1 MKKAYL
7 VTMTMRVLGCPNAD
21 FICNQSVY
29 DDRNKAIR
37 IATMESPCS
46 TYRRV
51 GKNDWVEVPNRDT
64 VHWVTE
70 IHISP
75 INRF

>member
-7 VTMTMRVLGCPNAD
+7 VTSTMRILGCSNGD

-29 DDRNKAIR
+29 DDRNMAIK
-37 IATMESPCS
+37 IATMPNKCS
-46 TYRRV
+46 TFRRV
-51 GKNDWVEVPNRDT
+51 GKNDWVEFPNRDNIN
-64 VHWVTE
+64 WVTE